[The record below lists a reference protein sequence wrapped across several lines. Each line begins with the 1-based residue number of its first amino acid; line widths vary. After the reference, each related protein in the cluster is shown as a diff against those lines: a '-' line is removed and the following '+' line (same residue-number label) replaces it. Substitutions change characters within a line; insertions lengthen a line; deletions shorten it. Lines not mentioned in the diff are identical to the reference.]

1 LKVKAMNH
9 FDPDSDFFSSVNR
22 RSLLA
27 TLAALGGSTALAAPA
42 GADLSGTPIR
52 IVVPFTPG
60 GSSDIIARAI
70 SNPLA
75 EALGTSVVVENR
87 LGANGNIGADAVAKS
102 AADGHTLLLTDV
114 RALAISPAVY
124 TRLSFDPSKDM
135 QAVAMLAYSPH
146 LLVVHPDV
154 PVSTLAELVAL
165 SKRKP
170 LSFAVTALGSAPHLA
185 GVRLQELTGAKWE
198 YVPYKG
204 GSQAINDTI
213 AGQTDVLV
221 NGMLATLP
229 FVLAKRLKILA
240 VSKPTRVALLPN
252 VPTIAET
259 LPGFESGTWQGVM
272 APKGLPT
279 PVLARISAELLRVIR
294 LPAVRE
300 QLVAQGA
307 EVSTMAPPEFT
318 RWFDAERRS
327 QAAIVAKAGIKLE

>member
-1 LKVKAMNH
+1 MHTTSK
-9 FDPDSDFFSSVNR
+9 SR
-22 RSLLA
+22 RQIIRGAALS
-27 TLAALGGSTALAAPA
+27 TLAAMTGARFGGAVAAPAPA
-42 GADLSGTPIR
+42 GADLSGTPVR
-52 IVVPFTPG
+52 IVVPFTAG

-75 EALGTSVVVENR
+75 EALGTTVIVDNKV
-87 LGANGNIGADAVAKS
+87 GANGNIGADLVAKS
-102 AADGHTLLLTDV
+102 PADGHTLLLCDV

-124 TRLSFDPSKDM
+124 TKLPFDPSRDL
-135 QAVAMLAYSPH
+135 QGVAMLAYSPH
-146 LLVVHPDV
+146 LLVVHPSV
-154 PVSTLAELVAL
+154 PANNLTELIEL

-185 GVRLQELTGAKWE
+185 GVQLQERTQGKWE

-213 AGQTDVLV
+213 AGQTDILI

-229 FVLAKRLKILA
+229 FVQAKRLKILA
-240 VSKPTRVALLPN
+240 VSKPTRVALLPG

-272 APKGLPT
+272 APKGMPA
-279 PVLARISAELLRVIR
+279 PVLARISTELLRVIR

-307 EVSTMAPPEFT
+307 EVSTMAPPDIARFFEV
-318 RWFDAERRS
+318 ERKNW
-327 QAAIVAKAGIKLE
+327 AAVVAKAGVKLD

>member
-1 LKVKAMNH
+1 
-9 FDPDSDFFSSVNR
+9 
-22 RSLLA
+22 
-27 TLAALGGSTALAAPA
+27 
-42 GADLSGTPIR
+42 
-52 IVVPFTPG
+52 
-60 GSSDIIARAI
+60 
-70 SNPLA
+70 
-75 EALGTSVVVENR
+75 
-87 LGANGNIGADAVAKS
+87 
-102 AADGHTLLLTDV
+102 LT
-114 RALAISPAVY
+114 
-124 TRLSFDPSKDM
+124 FDPSRDM

-154 PVSTLAELVAL
+154 PANTLAELVAL
-165 SKRKP
+165 SKKKP

-185 GVRLQELTGAKWE
+185 GVRVQELTGAKWE

-213 AGQTDVLV
+213 AGQTDVLM

-229 FVLAKRLKILA
+229 FVQARRLKILA

-272 APKGLPT
+272 APKGMPA
-279 PVLARISAELLRVIR
+279 PVLARLSAELLRVIR

-307 EVSTMAPPEFT
+307 EVSTMAAPDFS
-318 RWFDAERRS
+318 RWFEAERKGW
-327 QAAIVAKAGIKLE
+327 AAVVAKAGVKLD

>member
-1 LKVKAMNH
+1 MNH
-9 FDPDSDFFSSVNR
+9 DDRPALDR

-27 TLAALGGSTALAAPA
+27 GLAALAAGGSAAAAAPA
-42 GADLSGTPIR
+42 KSAADLSGTPVR
-52 IVVPFTPG
+52 IIVPFTPG

-75 EALGTSVVVENR
+75 EALGTTVVVDNKV
-87 LGANGNIGADAVAKS
+87 GANGNIGADLVAK
-102 AADGHTLLLTDV
+102 AAPDGHTLLLTDV

-124 TRLSFDPSKDM
+124 TRLAFDPSKDM
-135 QAVAMLAYSPH
+135 QTVAMLAYSPH

-154 PVSTLAELVAL
+154 PANTLTELVAL

-185 GVRLQELTGAKWE
+185 GVRLQELTGAQWE

-213 AGQTDVLV
+213 AGQTQVLV

-229 FVLAKRLKILA
+229 FVQAKRLKVLA

-259 LPGFESGTWQGVM
+259 LPGFESGTWQGIM
-272 APKGLPT
+272 APKGMPA
-279 PVLARISAELLRVIR
+279 PVLARISSELLRVIR

-307 EVSTMAPPEFT
+307 EVSTMSPADMS
-318 RWFDAERRS
+318 RWFDAERKS
-327 QAAIVAKAGIKLE
+327 MAAVVTKAGIKLD

>member
-1 LKVKAMNH
+1 MNQ
-9 FDPDSDFFSSVNR
+9 PAAR
-22 RSLLA
+22 RSTSHRRLG
-27 TLAALGGSTALAAPA
+27 LAALAALLALGVSGVRAAPA
-42 GADLSGTPIR
+42 ADLSGTPIR
-52 IVVPFTPG
+52 LIVPFTAG

-70 SNPLA
+70 ANHLA
-75 EALGTSVVVENR
+75 SGLGTPVVVENK
-87 LGANGNIGADAVAKS
+87 LGANGNIGAELVAKS
-102 AADGHTLLLTDV
+102 PADGHTLLLTDV

-124 TRLSFDPSKDM
+124 TKLSFDPSKDM
-135 QAVAMLAYSPH
+135 QPVAMLAYSPH

-154 PVSTLAELVAL
+154 PANTLPELVAL
-165 SKRKP
+165 SKTKP
-170 LSFAVTALGSAPHLA
+170 LAFAVTALGSAPHLA
-185 GVRLQELTGAKWE
+185 GVMLQERTQAQWE

-213 AGQTDVLV
+213 AGQTQVLV

-229 FVLAKRLKILA
+229 FVQAKRLKILA

-272 APKGLPT
+272 APKGLP
-279 PVLARISAELLRVIR
+279 PAVLARISAELLRVIR

-307 EVSTMAPPEFT
+307 EVSTMAPADFS
-318 RWFDAERRS
+318 RWFEAERKNW
-327 QAAIVAKAGIKLE
+327 AAVVAKSGVKLD